1 MGSALTLG
9 PPSSQ
14 SPKFNSFA
22 DVFNEEGEWKR
33 KKKKKK
39 VEENHYREG
48 SKDEV
53 VGHENPD
60 EQPELL
66 PHREGQAKL
75 YGAKH

>member
-1 MGSALTLG
+1 ME
-9 PPSSQ
+9 
-14 SPKFNSFA
+14 K
-22 DVFNEEGEWKR
+22 E
-33 KKKKKK
+33 KKKKK